1 MSAALMTT
9 EVLALLRDRRDLAA
23 RGVNLVIVEATPQGG
38 VSVGVDG
45 DATAA
50 ERTLR
55 GRYPFPVTCWE
66 FAWRCPDGRHL
77 RAGPRRARTRP
88 IRGSSSAAQIC
99 ATGS

>member
-66 FAWRCPDGRHL
+66 FA
-77 RAGPRRARTRP
+77 
-88 IRGSSSAAQIC
+88 
-99 ATGS
+99 